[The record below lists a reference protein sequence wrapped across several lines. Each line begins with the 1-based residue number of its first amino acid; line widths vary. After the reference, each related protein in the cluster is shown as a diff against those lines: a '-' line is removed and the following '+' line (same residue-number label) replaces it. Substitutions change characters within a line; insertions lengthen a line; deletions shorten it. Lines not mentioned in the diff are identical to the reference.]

1 MNRIRSSPNE
11 IPVSSVV
18 LDKLMLKV
26 HTFGFT
32 GVFLFISQTQLQ
44 QSEALT
50 KEDLS
55 SICRGKF
62 GWEHV

>member
-32 GVFLFISQTQLQ
+32 AVFLFIS
-44 QSEALT
+44 
-50 KEDLS
+50 
-55 SICRGKF
+55 
-62 GWEHV
+62 